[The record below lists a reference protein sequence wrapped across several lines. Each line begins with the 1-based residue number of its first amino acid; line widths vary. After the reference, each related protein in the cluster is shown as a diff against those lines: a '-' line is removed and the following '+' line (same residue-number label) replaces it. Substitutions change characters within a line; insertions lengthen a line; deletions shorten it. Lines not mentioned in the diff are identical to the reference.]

1 MAFFFFTHSCQDIWR
16 GKKKIYLIEKL
27 NLIHFWRMSEAE
39 EHGFIREYLTWMKG
53 SLIQF
58 ESLHIYNF
66 GYQRNLPLPSIALSP
81 DSKLKFNLQRSG
93 MQTPSRRSIVIIGD
107 GYLGRYQEIMT
118 IVDRIQEDS
127 QALPFAIFVQTEEEV
142 KLENISSHMMPAAL
156 VGKYIKHIKKN
167 SAEWR

>member
-1 MAFFFFTHSCQDIWR
+1 
-16 GKKKIYLIEKL
+16 
-27 NLIHFWRMSEAE
+27 MSELE
-39 EHGFIREYLTWMKG
+39 EQDFIKDYMTWMKG
-53 SLIQF
+53 PRVQF

-81 DSKLKFNLQRSG
+81 DSKLRFNLQRSG

-107 GYLGRYQEIMT
+107 GYLGRYQEIML

-142 KLENISSHMMPAAL
+142 RLENISSHMMPASL
-156 VGKYIKHIKKN
+156 VGKYIKQIKHIRKKPI
-167 SAEWR
+167 SAELQNADKLMIQFRFISRTESPVTVLCSR